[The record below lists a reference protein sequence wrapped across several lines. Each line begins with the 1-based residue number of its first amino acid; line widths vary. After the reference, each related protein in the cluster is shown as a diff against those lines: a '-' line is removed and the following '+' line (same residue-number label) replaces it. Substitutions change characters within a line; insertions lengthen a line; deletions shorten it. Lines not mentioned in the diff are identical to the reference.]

1 MSALQIVGKKV
12 SRMLDRRLVGVY
24 QGSYF
29 GLMVL
34 SILIFISSMGV
45 IYSKHVSRQLFA
57 QLQSLQNKRD
67 ELHVEWSQLLLEQGT
82 WATDV
87 RVERVA
93 REHLNMLV
101 PSPGTVVV
109 LRATANEH
117 TKDR

>member
-1 MSALQIVGKKV
+1 MV
-12 SRMLDRRLVGVY
+12 RRSVFRVLERRGWHRY

-29 GLMVL
+29 GVISL
-34 SILIFISSMGV
+34 SVLIFVSSMGV

-57 QLQSLQNKRD
+57 QLQSLQSKRD

-93 REHLNMLV
+93 REHLNMVV
-101 PSPGTVVV
+101 PAPDTVVV
-109 LRATANEH
+109 LR
-117 TKDR
+117 

>member
-1 MSALQIVGKKV
+1 MSTLQIAGKKV
-12 SRMLDRRLVGVY
+12 SRMLDRRLVGIY

-29 GLMVL
+29 GVILL
-34 SILIFISSMGV
+34 SVLIFLSSMGV
-45 IYSKHVSRQLFA
+45 VYSKHVSRQLFS

-101 PSPGTVVV
+101 PSPDTVVV
-109 LRATANEH
+109 LRAAANEH
-117 TKDR
+117 NKDR